1 MSNVIE
7 LEPIAWKSFEVGY
20 IHPVTF
26 KRQCCGDLKVY
37 KIPEFIERM
46 EQAGVPAYVGGDA
59 DSGVDDLL
67 EYLSIQIDEQETV
80 S

>member
-7 LEPIAWKSFEVGY
+7 LDPIAWKTFEVGY
-20 IHPVTF
+20 IHPATY
-26 KRQCCGDLKVY
+26 KQISCGELKVY
-37 KIPEFIERM
+37 RIPEFIERM

-59 DSGVDDLL
+59 DKGVEDLL